1 MASQVSSKSSL
12 PDVFIVG
19 AARTPI
25 GSFNGVFKTVK
36 APQLGITAVKA
47 ALEQAKVKPEQ
58 VEDAYL
64 GNVLQAGVGQ
74 SPARQVVLGVGCPDS
89 TEATTINKVCAS
101 GMKAIALAAQN
112 LQTGQRDIMVAGGFE
127 SMSNTPYYFPR
138 NAGYGNQTSLDGVL
152 HDALFDPY
160 NKQPMGTCTEETAKK
175 YGITREAQDDY
186 AIESYRRA
194 AEAWKAGSFS
204 AEIAPVTIKSPR
216 GDTVVSEDEEYKNI
230 KVDKVRSLRAV
241 FAKDGTITAANAS
254 SINDGASA
262 VVLATQAKVDEL
274 GLKPLAKI
282 LSYADAACD
291 PIHFGAAPTLAIPLA
306 MKKAGIT
313 KDQVALWEINEAF
326 SSVALVNVKVLELD
340 PKKVNALGGS
350 VALGHPVGS
359 SGSRIVV
366 TLCHQLKSGEI
377 GVAGICNGGGG
388 ASAMVI
394 QKL

>member
-1 MASQVSSKSSL
+1 MSSPKL

-25 GSFNGVFKTVK
+25 GSFNGVFKNVK
-36 APQLGITAVKA
+36 APQLGITAVA
-47 ALEQAKVKPEQ
+47 AAMKQANVKPEQ
-58 VEDAYL
+58 IEEMYI
-64 GNVLQAGVGQ
+64 GNVLQGGIGQ
-74 SPARQVVLGVGCPDS
+74 APARQVALGVGCPDS

-101 GMKAIALAAQN
+101 GMKSIMLAAQN
-112 LQTGQRDIMVAGGFE
+112 LQTGQRDLMVAGGME

-138 NAGYGNQTSLDGVL
+138 NAGYGNQTALDGVL
-152 HDALFDPY
+152 HDALYDPY
-160 NKQPMGTCTEETAKK
+160 GKHPMGNCAEETARK
-175 YGITREAQDDY
+175 YSIAREAQDDF

-194 AEAWKAGSFS
+194 AEAWSSGSFKN
-204 AEIAPVTIKSPR
+204 EIAPVTIKDPRR
-216 GDTVVSEDEEYKNI
+216 GDTQVTEDEEYKNI
-230 KVDKVRSLRAV
+230 KLDKVKSLRPV
-241 FAKDGTITAANAS
+241 FQKENGTVTAANAS

-262 VVLATQAKVDEL
+262 VVVATQAKVDEL
-274 GLKPLAKI
+274 SLKPIAKI
-282 LSYADAACD
+282 LSFADAACA
-291 PIHFGAAPTLAIPLA
+291 PIDFPIAPTIAIPLA

-313 KDQVALWEINEAF
+313 HDQVALYEINEAF
-326 SSVALVNVKVLELD
+326 SAVALANIQILKLD

-359 SGSRIVV
+359 SGCRIVV

-377 GVAGICNGGGG
+377 GVAGVCNGGGG